1 MTAYELVMAYHH
13 AWTSGDLDTAMGYL
27 AEDFVCHAPSGEITG
42 REAYRASLGDFAAR
56 LTGIQEIA
64 QLSDPD
70 HVVLLYYPQT
80 ESFTTAPAVEYFTI
94 RDGKIAET
102 LLVFDRLS
110 VNGD

>member
-70 HVVLLYYPQT
+70 HRLQPQT
-80 ESFTTAPAVEYFTI
+80 GSQFVDFIQDCPGVLRALAVDVRWE
-94 RDGKIAET
+94 
-102 LLVFDRLS
+102 
-110 VNGD
+110 NGGPL